1 MSSNTQK
8 GLNNFKEIKD
18 MEINELKREL
28 SRLSGV
34 DFFNPKYTEV
44 FKKVFPG
51 EKETEENGL
60 KESETKPE
68 EKPKEEAP
76 EAGKEKI
83 EEKVE
88 DIDKAEDEREI
99 DKIERD
105 KAENPEKRDEKAEE
119 VREETQEIGKEV
131 NELKGDKTEDM
142 LLEAKI
148 ENALLRGG
156 VREEKL
162 GPAMRLAKSEIGS
175 LEELDKV
182 KDILKDFPE
191 WVHGYKPSKGF
202 GMDVDNGSDNLTEE
216 EKRLKQMGINPR
228 D

>member
-34 DFFNPKYTEV
+34 DFFNPKYREV

-83 EEKVE
+83 
-88 DIDKAEDEREI
+88 AFMSLCSAR
-99 DKIERD
+99 
-105 KAENPEKRDEKAEE
+105 AP
-119 VREETQEIGKEV
+119 
-131 NELKGDKTEDM
+131 
-142 LLEAKI
+142 
-148 ENALLRGG
+148 
-156 VREEKL
+156 
-162 GPAMRLAKSEIGS
+162 GS
-175 LEELDKV
+175 LSRRQLST
-182 KDILKDFPE
+182 L
-191 WVHGYKPSKGF
+191 
-202 GMDVDNGSDNLTEE
+202 
-216 EKRLKQMGINPR
+216 
-228 D
+228 

>member
-1 MSSNTQK
+1 MGS
-8 GLNNFKEIKD
+8 
-18 MEINELKREL
+18 NELKREL

-34 DFFNPKYTEV
+34 DFFNPKYREL
-44 FKKVFPG
+44 FKKYFPG
-51 EKETEENGL
+51 DKDSEDEKL
-60 KESETKPE
+60 KKTGVADE
-68 EKPKEEAP
+68 EKV
-76 EAGKEKI
+76 

-99 DKIERD
+99 DKIERE
-105 KAENPEKRDEKAEE
+105 KADTSEKRDEKAEE
-119 VREETQEIGKEV
+119 ERGETQEIGKEV
-131 NELKGDKTEDM
+131 DELKGDKTEDM
-142 LLEAKI
+142 LLETKI

-162 GPAMRLAKSEIGS
+162 GHAMRLAKSEIGS
-175 LEELDKV
+175 LEELGKV
-182 KDILKDFPE
+182 EDILKDFPE

-202 GMDVDNGSDNLTEE
+202 GMDVDNGSDNLSEE

>member
-1 MSSNTQK
+1 MGS
-8 GLNNFKEIKD
+8 
-18 MEINELKREL
+18 NELKREL
-28 SRLSGV
+28 SKLSGV
-34 DFFNPKYTEV
+34 DFFNPKYREL
-44 FKKVFPG
+44 FKKAFP
-51 EKETEENGL
+51 EDKDAE
-60 KESETKPE
+60 E
-68 EKPKEEAP
+68 EKLKKEGMIGE
-76 EAGKEKI
+76 EKI
-83 EEKVE
+83 KDKTE

-105 KAENPEKRDEKAEE
+105 KAETPEKRDEKAEE
-119 VREETQEIGKEV
+119 ERGETQEIGKEV
-131 NELKGDKTEDM
+131 DELKGDKTEDM
-142 LLEAKI
+142 LLETKI

-175 LEELDKV
+175 LEELGKV
-182 KDILKDFPE
+182 EDILKDFPE

-202 GMDVDNGSDNLTEE
+202 GMDVDNGSDNLSEE